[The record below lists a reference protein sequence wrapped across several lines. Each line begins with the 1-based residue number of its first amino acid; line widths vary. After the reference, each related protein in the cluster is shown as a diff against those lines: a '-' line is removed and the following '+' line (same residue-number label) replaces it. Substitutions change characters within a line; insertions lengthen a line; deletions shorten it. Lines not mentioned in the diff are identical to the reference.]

1 MFNFFK
7 KKEKVSVPIQVP
19 KERGTYAF
27 MKHRRGEF
35 ILYLE
40 QDGDV
45 LRFMQLPDL
54 YVIALS
60 KEEFTAGICT
70 NLLEFVEQVPEDVF
84 DVCKANA
91 NKLQNV

>member
-7 KKEKVSVPIQVP
+7 KKKKVAVPIQVP

-35 ILYLE
+35 LLFLE
-40 QDGDV
+40 EDGDV
-45 LRFMQLPDL
+45 LKFMQLPDR
-54 YVIALS
+54 YAISLS
-60 KEEFTAGICT
+60 KEEYTAGICT

-84 DVCKANA
+84 EVCKANTEI
-91 NKLQNV
+91 LQKV